1 MTEHK
6 ETVVR
11 VDNLKE
17 YRAVLEKWFSK
28 GYNWARKDGEHN
40 LNESYFTYG
49 GARYLIL
56 EERVINYS
64 NGTYLENNKL
74 EVTSFKEFMD
84 KENGKVT
91 YEVSEDQTVFIKE
104 VKDSPYPAAY
114 LMGHNYVYEALFSAG
129 DYDPEF
135 ERDLLRYLGGDANV
149 VFQEKD
155 PLYLLKGK
163 DSDGD
168 TVYFTLDGV
177 GAPTYVYD
185 DEKSDAF
192 KAPREEIV
200 RWYNPFWKVEKV
212 NEDD

>member
-1 MTEHK
+1 MTEQN

-11 VDNLKE
+11 VDTLKE

-28 GYNWARKDGEHN
+28 GYDWTRKDGEHN
-40 LNESYFTYG
+40 LNESYFTYD

-56 EERVINYS
+56 EESDINYS
-64 NGTYLENNKL
+64 NGTYVENNKL
-74 EVTSFKEFMD
+74 EVTSFKEFMA
-84 KENGKVT
+84 KELGKVT
-91 YEVSEDQTVFIKE
+91 YEVSEDQMELIE
-104 VKDSPYPAAY
+104 GSKDDQYPASY
-114 LMGHNYVYEALFSAG
+114 LMSHNYVYEALFSADEYG
-129 DYDPEF
+129 PAF

-149 VFQEKD
+149 VFKLKD

-168 TVYFTLDGV
+168 TIYFTLDGV

-192 KAPREEIV
+192 KAPREEII
-200 RWYNPFWKVEKV
+200 RWYNPFWKVEEVK
-212 NEDD
+212 

>member
-1 MTEHK
+1 MTEQN

-11 VDNLKE
+11 VDTLKE
-17 YRAVLEKWFSK
+17 YRAVLKKWFSK
-28 GYNWARKDGEHN
+28 GYSWDKDDGEKYF
-40 LNESYFTYG
+40 NESYFTYN

-56 EERVINYS
+56 EGNAISYS
-64 NGTYLENNKL
+64 DGTYVENHKL
-74 EVTSFKEFMD
+74 EVTTFKEFMD
-84 KENGKVT
+84 KENSKVT
-91 YEVSEDQTVFIKE
+91 YEVSEDQMALIE
-104 VKDSPYPAAY
+104 GAKDDQYPASY
-114 LMGHNYVYEALFSAG
+114 LMSHNYVYEALFSAEEYG
-129 DYDPEF
+129 PAF
-135 ERDLLRYLGGDANV
+135 EHDLLRYLGGDANV

-212 NEDD
+212 KEDD